1 MKNLIKPIVLFSL
14 ASFVSVSSA
23 TTINAI
29 ADDAYEKHAF
39 NGAVLVIDGNKEQF
53 KSVYGFESG
62 SRTAPLTLE
71 HRFSI
76 GSISKEFPAA
86 VIHQL
91 VTEKKITLKQPFT
104 DFIPALPAW
113 SKTITIEHLLNYT
126 SGLPDFPW
134 QENINDQDM
143 MTVAT
148 AIESLNSLPG
158 QKYHYSYY
166 NNFLLAKIIEA
177 VTKKEFNQ
185 VLTERV
191 FIPNMMKSAVNT
203 LNPPQDGLAI
213 ALAFN
218 KNFKNDHFPVAVT
231 GPGVYLTIE
240 DLGRWGRELFKAEA
254 LLTNFAKPPL
264 NSLYKNCFGKTQ
276 SPFGNVKFFDGR
288 ATEIFHDGSHLNFH
302 SIFYVDR
309 TKQRIIIVLS
319 NNKANNDIFSLRSKI
334 LELLNKYDDN

>member
-1 MKNLIKPIVLFSL
+1 MKKLIKPIVLF
-14 ASFVSVSSA
+14 AITSFVSVSSA
-23 TTINAI
+23 TTIKVI
-29 ADDAYEKHAF
+29 VDDAHTNDAF

-62 SRTAPLTLE
+62 SRTASLTLD

-86 VIHQL
+86 VIQQL
-91 VTEKKITLKQPFT
+91 VTERKITLKQSIA
-104 DFIPALPAW
+104 DFIPALPTW

-134 QENINDQDM
+134 QENINDQDV
-143 MTVAT
+143 MTAVT

-166 NNFLLAKIIEA
+166 NNFFLAKVIEA

-185 VLTERV
+185 VIKERV
-191 FIPNMMKSAVNT
+191 FIPNMMKSAVNS
-203 LNPPQDGLAI
+203 LNPPQDGFAI
-213 ALAFN
+213 AMAFN

-240 DLGRWGRELFKAEA
+240 DLGRWGQTLFEAET
-254 LLTNFAKPPL
+254 LLMDFAKPPL
-264 NSLYKNCFGKTQ
+264 NNRYKNGFGKNQ
-276 SPFGNVKFFDGR
+276 SAFGNVKFVDGR
-288 ATEIFHDGSHLNFH
+288 VTEIFHDGSHLNFH
-302 SIFYVDR
+302 SVFYVDR

-319 NNKANNDIFSLRSKI
+319 NNKANNDIFSLRDKI
-334 LELLNKYDDN
+334 LDLLNEQH